1 VGIARTLGADYVLAV
16 DVGFCV
22 KQGPIKNIFQII
34 LQSFQITGE
43 ELNRHQ
49 SLGADFAIKVEL
61 GPIDQIAFDKSRE
74 AVRLGAE
81 AAEAAMAQLKKN
93 LRL

>member
-1 VGIARTLGADYVLAV
+1 MLAV

-22 KQGPIKNIFQII
+22 KEGPIKNIFQMI

-43 ELNRHQ
+43 ELNKYQ
-49 SLGADFAIKVEL
+49 SVDADFLIKVDL
-61 GPIDQIAFDKSRE
+61 GRIDQVAFERSRE
-74 AVRLGAE
+74 AVQKGVE
-81 AAEAAMAQLKKN
+81 AAETAMPHLKKS